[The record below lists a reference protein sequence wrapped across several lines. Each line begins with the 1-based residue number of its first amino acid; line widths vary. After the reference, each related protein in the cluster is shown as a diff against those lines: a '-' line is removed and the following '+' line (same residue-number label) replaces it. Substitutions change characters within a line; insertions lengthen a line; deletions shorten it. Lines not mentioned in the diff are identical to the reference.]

1 MGDSEDSTRFMSIEH
16 VNQEDFCGVIALTYF
31 SPLNLVKCLA
41 AKICRHVSKLQWQNI
56 SYESEKIIVS
66 VAQ

>member
-31 SPLNLVKCLA
+31 SPLNLVKSLA
-41 AKICRHVSKLQWQNI
+41 AEICRHVSKL
-56 SYESEKIIVS
+56 
-66 VAQ
+66 